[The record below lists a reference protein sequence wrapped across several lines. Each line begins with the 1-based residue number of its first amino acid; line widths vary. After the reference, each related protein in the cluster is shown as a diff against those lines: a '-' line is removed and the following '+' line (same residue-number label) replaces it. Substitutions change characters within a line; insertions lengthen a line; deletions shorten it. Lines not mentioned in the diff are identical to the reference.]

1 MFSSKMKEGNR
12 TGSPQ
17 HAPYNITANVYDAA
31 VSEEKREAYRGML
44 RLVTRTATRTGDG
57 NGRMTS
63 A

>member
-31 VSEEKREAYRGML
+31 VSEEKREAHRGVL
-44 RLVTRTATRTGDG
+44 RLTRTATPTGDG